1 MGSVRVYTGTPNT
14 PVTAHLQLGGRLENN
29 KPLMFSCANFC
40 VPESS
45 MDEINTIYD
54 IIQEGMRGLEDVRE
68 RFNGNRN
75 GGNYER

>member
-1 MGSVRVYTGTPNT
+1 
-14 PVTAHLQLGGRLENN
+14 
-29 KPLMFSCANFC
+29 
-40 VPESS
+40 